1 LTSANQTIIIY
12 IIAFTEVKIME
23 VIEISYKSTNSYLIR
38 SNGGWLM
45 IDAGWPDTFS
55 QILRLLNQNSISVNE
70 IDYLIVTHFHPDHAG
85 LTQNL
90 KDLGTNLI
98 VHELQLPFINKINQH
113 FKKHPKENFKDIT
126 GSNIIVTTE
135 ADSRSLLKSIG
146 IDGQLLST
154 PDHSEDSISL
164 VIDDCCAFVGDLPA
178 PDTIDAYDNHDL
190 RQSWKQLCSFN
201 IKTIYPGHG
210 EPYKLDLLNI

>member
-1 LTSANQTIIIY
+1 MLLT
-12 IIAFTEVKIME
+12 FTEVNIMD

-38 SNGGWLM
+38 THGGWLM

-70 IDYLIVTHFHPDHAG
+70 IDYLFVTHFHPDHAG

-90 KDLGTNLI
+90 KYLGTNLI
-98 VHELQLPFINKINQH
+98 VHEIQLPYLNKINQH

-126 GSNIIVTTE
+126 GSNMIVTSG
-135 ADSRSLLKSIG
+135 ADSRVLLESIG
-146 IDGQLLST
+146 INGELVVT
-154 PDHSEDSISL
+154 PGHSEDSVSL
-164 VIDDCCAFVGDLPA
+164 VIDDCCAFVGDLPM
-178 PDTIDAYDNHDL
+178 PDYFALSENSAL
-190 RQSWKQLCSFN
+190 KESWQLLSRFN

-210 EPYKLDLLNI
+210 DPYKFEMFHI